1 MALRIKEAV
10 ILASQS
16 PSRKMLLEQAGV
28 PLEVVV
34 SGVDEDVPG
43 DFTPEQTVEA
53 LAQRKARAVAALRPG
68 RAIIGADS
76 VVCIDGLIIGKP
88 ADGGAA
94 KATLRRLSGRTHK
107 LCTGVCLIAG
117 KKEQIFHQITDVT
130 FYPLT
135 EEEIAEYVAMG
146 ESTGRAGGY
155 GIEGVGVMLVKE
167 IKGDYPNIV
176 GLPVAETLRRLR
188 DMIESAF

>member
-1 MALRIKEAV
+1 MALRIKETV

-28 PLEVVV
+28 DLEVVV
-34 SGVDEDVPG
+34 SGVNEDVPE
-43 DFTPEQTVEA
+43 DFTPAQTVEA
-53 LAQRKARAVAALRPG
+53 LAQRKGRAVAGLRPG
-68 RAIIGADS
+68 RAIIAADS
-76 VVCIDGLIIGKP
+76 VVSIDGMIIGKP
-88 ADGGAA
+88 EDDEAA

-107 LCTGVCLIAG
+107 LFTGVCLIAG
-117 KKEQIFHQITDVT
+117 GKEQVFHQETDVT
-130 FYPLT
+130 FYDLT
-135 EEEIAEYVAMG
+135 EDEIAEYVAMG

-167 IKGDYPNIV
+167 IAGDYPNIV

-188 DMIESAF
+188 DMV